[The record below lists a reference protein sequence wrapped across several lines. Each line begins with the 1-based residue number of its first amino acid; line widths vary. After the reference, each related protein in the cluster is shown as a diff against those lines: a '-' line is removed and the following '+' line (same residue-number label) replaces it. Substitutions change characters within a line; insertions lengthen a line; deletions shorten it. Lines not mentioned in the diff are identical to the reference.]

1 MVMKKY
7 QLALFLTAVL
17 ALAGIE
23 LVSAS
28 TYSVTVAQANQTQ
41 AAGVFYMAPN
51 GDDTKDG
58 TTIATAWKTGNHQLS
73 CGAKILVQPG
83 AFLGDQRVVLSVQN
97 TCPGPNGELYVTVEC
112 SGAHVQDC
120 IVDGQG
126 GAAFDVQISN
136 WLIKHFTATS
146 NVHGTGNGYGACFS
160 APSDPAHAAAVH
172 HVLFV
177 DIYAHDCVWSG
188 SSSQGDYIAWLG
200 VVLYHSAFQ
209 NHDGGGGCPSNI
221 SIINNVNH
229 DTLAGPHLYV
239 NQMFSMKAGTNHT
252 CVDGHGLIYD
262 GLNTHGYS
270 GLAVIKDSMFLGNG
284 MAGVHHFNS
293 KSVTFHED
301 HLTIW
306 GNGQATLAGVV
317 TSDYNFQL
325 SGPAATTNSIIQAT
339 VANQSFDPRATCPNA
354 AGGPGEPCPMRYAI
368 GDYYETANIS
378 NTDVYAPNGQYCW
391 SYGRYGVCPT
401 GLQYDVMFT
410 GTVNVDPQFVN
421 TATLPSTAPDCSQK
435 TSVNEC
441 MAPEIAGFRAQ
452 NTTVAGMGYRPP
464 GACAPDADWP
474 TWIPVSLIPDGLVS
488 KPCS

>member
-1 MVMKKY
+1 MKPTTMRGPVASLRPTSAAPMRRLASVHGNEKI
-7 QLALFLTAVL
+7 ALFLTAVL
-17 ALAGIE
+17 ALAGVA
-23 LVSAS
+23 LASAS

-41 AAGVFYMAPN
+41 AAGVFYM
-51 GDDTKDG
+51 
-58 TTIATAWKTGNHQLS
+58 
-73 CGAKILVQPG
+73 
-83 AFLGDQRVVLSVQN
+83 
-97 TCPGPNGELYVTVEC
+97 
-112 SGAHVQDC
+112 
-120 IVDGQG
+120 
-126 GAAFDVQISN
+126 
-136 WLIKHFTATS
+136 
-146 NVHGTGNGYGACFS
+146 
-160 APSDPAHAAAVH
+160 
-172 HVLFV
+172 
-177 DIYAHDCVWSG
+177 
-188 SSSQGDYIAWLG
+188 
-200 VVLYHSAFQ
+200 
-209 NHDGGGGCPSNI
+209 
-221 SIINNVNH
+221 
-229 DTLAGPHLYV
+229 
-239 NQMFSMKAGTNHT
+239 
-252 CVDGHGLIYD
+252 D

-317 TSDYNFQL
+317 MSDYNFQL
-325 SGPAATTNSIIQAT
+325 SGPATTTNSIIQAT

-421 TATLPSTAPDCSQK
+421 TAVVPSTAPDCSQK
-435 TSVNEC
+435 TSVIDC
-441 MAPEIAGFRAQ
+441 MAPVIAGFRAQ
-452 NTTVAGMGYRPP
+452 NTIVAGMGYRPP
-464 GACAPDADWP
+464 GACVSDADWP